1 MGLQQSKDE
10 LLYQQVSYGN
20 IEGIK
25 SLCREGAGLE
35 WIDREGKTPL
45 IFACMNPGL
54 YNVAKS
60 LIELGANVNAYRP
73 GRNAGTPLHHA
84 AKKGLEDI
92 VNLLLSH
99 GANVLIMND
108 DCQTP
113 LDVARA
119 KGHTNVVRAIER
131 HICLFSGWLREF
143 YGPGFLE
150 VLAPQLVSRKV
161 WVVVLPSG
169 SRKPTKPFKLEL
181 AIYSSMQDARPR
193 TVVALWKVNLEE
205 PKLHQSDPSVVIHDS
220 STKTRIKLASADEN
234 DKKQLQWFCNACK
247 GIPQARPAFLANNQP
262 QVPATAPPP
271 AEDLELAM
279 AINASIQSALQE
291 RPSFP
296 DAHLTY
302 EGSASSSDNGCGTS
316 SMNTGSY
323 NGWDAPIAA
332 ADPNA
337 SSSSERPGNESGQK
351 TEIQD
356 IPSIQTAPTSDII
369 PSAPPVADE
378 EPIHYPSIDFSPID
392 MPSPRVEI
400 IPAKLNE
407 KKGGSDSS
415 SCVICLDAPVE
426 GACIPCGHMAGCM
439 SCLGEIKAKKW
450 GCPVCRAKIDQI
462 VKLYSV

>member
-25 SLCREGAGLE
+25 ALCREGAGLE

-45 IFACMNPGL
+45 ILACINPGL
-54 YNVAKS
+54 YNVAKA

-150 VLAPQLVSRKV
+150 VLAPLLVSRKV

-234 DKKQLQWFCNACK
+234 DKQQLQWFCNACK

-262 QVPATAPPP
+262 PVVPATAPPP
-271 AEDLELAM
+271 AEDLELDM

-302 EGSASSSDNGCGTS
+302 EASASSSDNGWSTS
-316 SMNTGSY
+316 SMNTGIY
-323 NGWDAPIAA
+323 NGWDAPT

-337 SSSSERPGNESGQK
+337 SSSSEWPGNESSQK

-356 IPSIQTAPTSDII
+356 ISSIQTAPTPDII

-392 MPSPRVEI
+392 MPSPSVEG

-462 VKLYSV
+462 VRLYAV